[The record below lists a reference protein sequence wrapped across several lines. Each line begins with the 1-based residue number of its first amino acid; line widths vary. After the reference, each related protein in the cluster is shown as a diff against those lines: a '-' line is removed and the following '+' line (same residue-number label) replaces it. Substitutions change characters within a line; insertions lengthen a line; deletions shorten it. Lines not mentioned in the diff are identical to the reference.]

1 MEKWIKRIDYN
12 APVTLTFALVA
23 LLVLFLSLITYDKST
38 YLLFSVYR
46 SSLMDPLAYIRIFTH
61 ILGHADFQHLF
72 GNFGYILLL
81 GPMLEEKYG
90 SKKMLIAILI
100 TAFVTGL
107 IQIILFPHNPL
118 LGASG
123 IAFMMIMM
131 SSFANFKKGF
141 IPLTLILIA
150 CLYLGQ
156 EIYTGLVISDNIS
169 QLTHIV
175 GGVVGLILGFQFE
188 KNDYF

>member
-1 MEKWIKRIDYN
+1 M
-12 APVTLTFALVA
+12 A
-23 LLVLFLSLITYDKST
+23 LLVLLLSFITHQKST
-38 YLLFSVYR
+38 HLFFSVYR
-46 SSLMDPLAYIRIFTH
+46 SSLMDPLAYIRVFTH
-61 ILGHADFQHLF
+61 ILGHANFQHF
-72 GNFGYILLL
+72 FYNFSMILLL

-90 SKKMLIAILI
+90 TKKMVMAILI

-107 IQIILFPHNPL
+107 IQILFFPYSYL

-123 IAFMMIMM
+123 IVFMMIMM
-131 SSFANFKKGF
+131 SPFTNYKKGF

-156 EIYTGLVISDNIS
+156 EIYTGIISSDNIS
-169 QLTHIV
+169 QLTHIL

-188 KNDYF
+188 KNDYI

>member
-1 MEKWIKRIDYN
+1 MEKWIKKIDYN
-12 APVTLTFALVA
+12 APVTLTFSLMAF
-23 LLVLFLSLITYDKST
+23 LVLFLGLITHDQST

-46 SSLMDPLAYIRIFTH
+46 SSLMDPFAYIRIFTH
-61 ILGHADFQHLF
+61 ILGHANFQHFF

-81 GPMLEEKYG
+81 GPLLEEKYG
-90 SKKMLIAILI
+90 SKKMIKAILI
-100 TAFVTGL
+100 TAFATGL
-107 IQIILFPHNPL
+107 IQIIVFPHNPL

-123 IAFMMIMM
+123 IAFMMIVM
-131 SSFANFKKGF
+131 SSFTNYKKGF

-156 EIYTGLVISDNIS
+156 EIYTGFVSNDNIS

-175 GGVVGLILGFQFE
+175 GGVIGLILGFQYE

>member
-1 MEKWIKRIDYN
+1 MEKWIKKVDYN

-81 GPMLEEKYG
+81 GPLLEEKYG

-123 IAFMMIMM
+123 ITFMMIVM
-131 SSFANFKKGF
+131 SSFTNYKKGF

-156 EIYTGLVISDNIS
+156 EIYTGLVISDNVS

>member
-123 IAFMMIMM
+123 IVFMMIVM

-156 EIYTGLVISDNIS
+156 EIYTGFVSSDNIS